1 MAVSIASTLTPYLWR
16 GEPTVVIRGK
26 FVLGLA
32 RKNDSSALAYFAPN
46 LYLEQLAAAPLN
58 KTFSL
63 QVLGRSVQAG
73 QSEDG
78 PVYSGIDY
86 ISQMEFASHKN
97 GTQGD
102 LPADPYYSEG
112 PFFMPKVYCKTAL
125 SNMQYNTDAIGES
138 NAHTA
143 SQSNLGTLV
152 CPDLRIVL
160 RGELFSLDIT
170 KIAAVGFPG
179 DTSTLGYDI
188 ATKPWS
194 LSYKYSGFDGY
205 GVGWRATDVHVYDN
219 PALRGNVTAG
229 DVPVIWD

>member
-16 GEPTVVIRGK
+16 GEPAVVIRGK
-26 FVLGLA
+26 FVLGLVT
-32 RKNDSSALAYFAPN
+32 DGSHAYFAPN
-46 LYLEQLAAAPLN
+46 LYLEQLASASLN

-63 QVLGRSVQAG
+63 QVLGRSVQVG

-78 PVYSGIDY
+78 PVYSGIEY
-86 ISQMEFASHKN
+86 IDSGEFDSHKY
-97 GTQGD
+97 GSPGD

-125 SNMQYNTDAIGES
+125 SNRQFNTDANGEA
-138 NAHTA
+138 NARTVT
-143 SQSNLGTLV
+143 QNLGTLV
-152 CPDLRIVL
+152 CSDLRIVL
-160 RGELFSLDIT
+160 RGELASLNIT
-170 KIAAVGFPG
+170 KIAAVGFPE

-188 ATKPWS
+188 ATEPWS
-194 LSYKYSGFDGY
+194 LTYKYSGFDGL
-205 GVGWRATDVHVYDN
+205 GVGWRATDVHIYDN